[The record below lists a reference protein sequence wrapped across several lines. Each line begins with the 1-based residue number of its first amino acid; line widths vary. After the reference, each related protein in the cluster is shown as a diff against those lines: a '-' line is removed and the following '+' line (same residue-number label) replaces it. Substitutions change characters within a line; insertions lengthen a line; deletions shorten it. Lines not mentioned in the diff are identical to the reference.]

1 MDITSETKTK
11 IQKAGATMSIQKK
24 SLISTLKKANVARED
39 FAGSAGISKHAAAK
53 SPVAKS
59 PVAKSPVAKSPVAKS
74 PVAKSPVAKN
84 LVTKN

>member
-53 SPVAKS
+53 SPITKN
-59 PVAKSPVAKSPVAKS
+59 PITKNPITKNPITKN
-74 PVAKSPVAKN
+74 PITKNPVAKN